1 MNEIVVR
8 KQGDASADELE
19 RDVERARLKLM
30 ASAAKV
36 RDELKP
42 LRVAAEFVREH
53 PYACAA
59 GAFAVG
65 ALLGALW
72 QWRQNPK
79 DNQKETSDE

>member
-1 MNEIVVR
+1 MNELVVR
-8 KQGDASADELE
+8 KNGGVSEELE

-30 ASAAKV
+30 QSAAKV
-36 RDELKP
+36 RDELRP
-42 LRVAAEFVREH
+42 LKVAAEFVRQH
-53 PYACAA
+53 PYACTA

-79 DNQKETSDE
+79 EETDE